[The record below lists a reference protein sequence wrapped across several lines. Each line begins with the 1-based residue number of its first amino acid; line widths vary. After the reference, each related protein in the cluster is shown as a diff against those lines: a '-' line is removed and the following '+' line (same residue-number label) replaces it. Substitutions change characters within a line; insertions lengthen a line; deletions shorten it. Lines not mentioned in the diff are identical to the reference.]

1 MVKARLKIII
11 AALLLASFLYPEA
24 AARPKVRT
32 ILIFFTYNNNLTYQN
47 MLEGLSS
54 TLINTEDETFNILS
68 EYLDITRTDRNEYAQ
83 SIVDIYNGKFKEVPI
98 DLIISI
104 GPWTYSFLK
113 EAGLKALGNIPVISW
128 NNLGPVSD
136 TLIYI
141 EEDKTLEI
149 NLKYD
154 FSGTFKKAFD
164 LFPDFRDVYV
174 ITGSGEHADRYK
186 KLIKAAEENFS
197 NTHNFKYITGIGFD
211 STLHRAMMIPE
222 ESIVFVTNFTEDIN
236 GVPFNTH
243 EVVSSIASICK
254 APVFAVFDSFTRRSG
269 SIGGYVFSNVSLGRE
284 LAQAARKILDGDDPR
299 TVTINKDALFQ
310 NIYDWK
316 LLKKWHLLNS
326 KEIPDDSIFYN
337 EDPSFL
343 EKYKWYVAGFMLFLV
358 LESLLIVYLYRLNK
372 RQKEISVKV
381 SETETM
387 YHELIR
393 MDRLSKM
400 TELTASLAHELNQP
414 LTAILYN
421 AQAGKRFILSNKLDQ
436 KQADEI
442 FDNIIEDDKRAGAV
456 ISSVRSLMKLET
468 RERDSVNMNELV
480 QEAVGIFRNDAL
492 RHRVNV
498 KTKFESGI
506 VDVFA
511 DKVQL
516 QQVLLNFFR
525 NAVDAMEKNNYENR
539 KLEIIVKSG
548 KDTVIVSVRDSGPG
562 VEKDLI
568 NEIFKPFVTKGE
580 HHGFGIGLAVSKSII
595 ENHDGKIWAEN
606 IPGGGAEF
614 SFLLKTLKNG

>member
-1 MVKARLKIII
+1 
-11 AALLLASFLYPEA
+11 
-24 AARPKVRT
+24 
-32 ILIFFTYNNNLTYQN
+32 
-47 MLEGLSS
+47 
-54 TLINTEDETFNILS
+54 
-68 EYLDITRTDRNEYAQ
+68 
-83 SIVDIYNGKFKEVPI
+83 VDIYNGKFKEIPI

-113 EAGLKALGNIPVISW
+113 EAGLKALGHIPVISW

-141 EEDKTLEI
+141 EEYKTLEI

-186 KLIKAAEENFS
+186 KLIKAAEENS
-197 NTHNFKYITGIGFD
+197 LNTHSFNYITGIGFD
-211 STLHRAMMIPE
+211 STLHRAMLIPE

-243 EVVSSIASICK
+243 EVVSSIASICR

-299 TVTINKDALFQ
+299 TVTFNKDVLFQ

-358 LESLLIVYLYRLNK
+358 LESLLIVNLYRLNR
-372 RQKEISVKV
+372 RQKEISAKMT
-381 SETETM
+381 ETEAM

-393 MDRLSKM
+393 EDRLSKM
-400 TELTASLAHELNQP
+400 TELTASLSHELNQP

-480 QEAVGIFRNDAL
+480 QETVDIFRNDAL

-498 KTKFESGI
+498 KTKFESGN

-548 KDTVIVSVRDSGPG
+548 KDTVTVSVRDSGPG

-595 ENHDGKIWAEN
+595 ENHDGKIWADN

>member
-1 MVKARLKIII
+1 
-11 AALLLASFLYPEA
+11 
-24 AARPKVRT
+24 
-32 ILIFFTYNNNLTYQN
+32 
-47 MLEGLSS
+47 
-54 TLINTEDETFNILS
+54 
-68 EYLDITRTDRNEYAQ
+68 
-83 SIVDIYNGKFKEVPI
+83 
-98 DLIISI
+98 
-104 GPWTYSFLK
+104 
-113 EAGLKALGNIPVISW
+113 
-128 NNLGPVSD
+128 
-136 TLIYI
+136 
-141 EEDKTLEI
+141 
-149 NLKYD
+149 
-154 FSGTFKKAFD
+154 
-164 LFPDFRDVYV
+164 
-174 ITGSGEHADRYK
+174 
-186 KLIKAAEENFS
+186 
-197 NTHNFKYITGIGFD
+197 
-211 STLHRAMMIPE
+211 
-222 ESIVFVTNFTEDIN
+222 
-236 GVPFNTH
+236 
-243 EVVSSIASICK
+243 
-254 APVFAVFDSFTRRSG
+254 
-269 SIGGYVFSNVSLGRE
+269 
-284 LAQAARKILDGDDPR
+284 
-299 TVTINKDALFQ
+299 
-310 NIYDWK
+310 
-316 LLKKWHLLNS
+316 
-326 KEIPDDSIFYN
+326 
-337 EDPSFL
+337 
-343 EKYKWYVAGFMLFLV
+343 
-358 LESLLIVYLYRLNK
+358 
-372 RQKEISVKV
+372 
-381 SETETM
+381 M

-393 MDRLSKM
+393 EDRLSKM
-400 TELTASLAHELNQP
+400 TELTASLSHELNQP

-480 QEAVGIFRNDAL
+480 QETVDIFRNDAL

-498 KTKFESGI
+498 KTKFEFGN

-548 KDTVIVSVRDSGPG
+548 KDTVTVSVRDSGPG

-595 ENHDGKIWAEN
+595 ENHDGKIWADN